1 MSFSGNFEQLNR
13 VEINAKGDPFNLNIT
28 NIEDLELGNEEETK
42 EIFAELN
49 SLKLGEKFDNNEESK
64 ILWFYWTQEKVWYL
78 FG

>member
-64 ILWFYWTQEKVWYL
+64 IL
-78 FG
+78 